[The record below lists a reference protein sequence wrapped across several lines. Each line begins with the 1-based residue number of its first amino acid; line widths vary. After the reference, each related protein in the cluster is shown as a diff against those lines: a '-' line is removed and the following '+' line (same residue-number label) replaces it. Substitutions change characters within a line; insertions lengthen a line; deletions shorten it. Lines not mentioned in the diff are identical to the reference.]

1 MKRILHLITKANHF
15 SYFLVSTLLMVMVAN
30 LAHSQVRGVVYFDYD
45 LNGKRTAASP
55 TEPGVAGVKVQLF
68 VGKNPTPFVTTT
80 NALGEYAFT
89 QSQVPIDSMA
99 RVEFSDFP
107 ETFSPSMIGL
117 QNATDVQFVRAPS
130 LQTNLGIANDDEF
143 CPVAKELRVTTA
155 CYVMGDPLAGGSA
168 ADDPALILFDH
179 KASGL
184 AGVDDFSMVK
194 LATAAQIG
202 PTWIASFQRDSRRML
217 VGAIVRRHVGM
228 GPLGTGGFY
237 YVDLANGNQV
247 HEFLDV
253 KTIGI
258 DTGPDPH
265 IDPIT
270 GLNILPASK
279 TARSRDSLAFHMAG
293 KVGMGGV
300 QLSRY
305 QDTLYL
311 INLYDKKLYSF
322 NVGKPLAAPQ
332 SAATANIK
340 SYTIPNPNCANGD
353 FAPWALKYYRNK
365 MYIGVVCTA
374 ETSQKKSDLKGS
386 IYEFDPKTSQFKNI
400 FEFPLGYKRDP
411 LDATQGCDTINT
423 WKPWS
428 GVFPK
433 QCNYPLGAP
442 DPVSAFLVNPQ
453 PIISDIEFDDDGS
466 MFIGM
471 LDRGG
476 LQTGQ
481 NQPGIAAD
489 DTLNYYGFMSGDLLR
504 AQRNPDGTYS
514 MESNGVSGA
523 YVADGPSGP
532 GVASAHDKD
541 AGPGGGEF
549 FFEDY
554 WINGQGEIG
563 HAELNNGG
571 IFKIPGEDEI
581 FSSAF
586 DPLHQI
592 YLATGFLVFDT
603 KTGKRKRGYAVY
615 SIRAGSLGKSGGV
628 GDLTAACEPSPLA
641 IGNRIWFDADRD
653 GIQDP
658 NETGIDGL
666 VVTLHDMGNNGT
678 EVGRDTTANGGQFYF
693 SDFNVT
699 AGLKRNHPY
708 EIRQSTQQILGT
720 AAANVLQAAEAAG
733 IKISNLPANGN
744 VPAAANIATANA
756 DENTV
761 ANLMQLVPID
771 SLTSTSYIR
780 NSDANYNAD
789 SSGAIVAFRTGNNS
803 ENNYTFDIGWML
815 NLPPASMGDYA
826 WYDLNRN
833 GIQDLRKDPFGN
845 ILGPELPA
853 KGVIMELYDA
863 NDTFV
868 KSDTT
873 GVDGKYRIGDVEAG
887 QYYVKFNP
895 VSYPATDF
903 VVTDLNKGTN
913 DSLDND
919 IERAVYKSSTFTLAP
934 NQHDPR
940 WDIGFFRTSSPEI
953 SDPCACDSTILY
965 LPGDDQFSRY
975 VYREK
980 VTIKAT
986 PGGKW
991 AIIPFDAKKN
1001 VYTYGL
1007 YEDDGEGYIDSIDL
1021 SKKQYF
1027 FTEVPDSLG
1036 LYEFKFAHKSQ
1047 DGYALV
1053 ATDGVDT
1060 LSIGAICYEVKEQ
1073 YDTRLDTLCANGDK
1087 IQLQRNF
1094 ANGKA
1099 TYYFIADSAFVFRD
1113 GFNEFTLI
1121 EAAVARGAI
1130 TELDPKLYRPNSTI
1144 SLYVKWEP
1152 NGIVNQKGACQKS
1165 MILNISI
1172 SNSGTC
1178 TPFKDLE
1185 LTKKLVGDC
1194 RREVGN
1200 TVEFKIAV
1208 TNKSVNGTPAADSV
1222 YVQDYLP
1229 ANFTFVSATST
1240 SGVFNQQTLKWGPL
1254 KLNPGQTDTLT
1265 VSVKINNAGGFIG
1278 GSICNEA
1285 EIVSMVGLD
1294 SDSQPGNKVIT
1305 EDDYDIACVSVPLK
1319 ICPERRD
1326 TVIISAPAG
1335 YQTYQWFKN
1344 GTKIDG
1350 ATSQTLEV
1358 GDVGSYTV
1366 EVSDGQCPTK
1376 NCCPAIVEAECIC
1389 PEDICIPVIIK
1400 KTKAK
1405 NKALVP
1411 PK

>member
-1 MKRILHLITKANHF
+1 MSILLGLAIAN
-15 SYFLVSTLLMVMVAN
+15 SAYA
-30 LAHSQVRGVVYFDYD
+30 QVKGVVYIDYD
-45 LNGKRTAASP
+45 LNGRRTATNP
-55 TEPGVAGVKVQLF
+55 TEPGVAGVKVQIL
-68 VGKNPTPFVTTT
+68 VGDNPTPFVTTT
-80 NALGEYAFT
+80 NSSGEYSFDVSLAP
-89 QSQVPIDSMA
+89 VDSLI
-99 RVEFSDFP
+99 RVEFSNFP
-107 ETFSPSMIGL
+107 ETFSASMIGL
-117 QNATDVQFVRAPS
+117 QNATDVQFVKAPA
-130 LQTNLGIANDDEF
+130 LAVNLGIANDDEF
-143 CPVAKELRVTTA
+143 CQAAQDLRVTTA

-168 ADDPALILFDH
+168 GDDPALILFNH

-202 PTWIASFQRDSRRML
+202 STWIASFQRDSRRML
-217 VGAIVRRHVGM
+217 VGAIVRRHVGL

-237 YVDLANGNQV
+237 YIDLANGNTL

-265 IDPIT
+265 IDPKT

-279 TARSRDSLAFHMAG
+279 TARSRDSLSFHVAG

-300 QLSRY
+300 QLTRY
-305 QDTLYL
+305 QDSLYMV
-311 INLYDKKLYSF
+311 NLYDKKLYSF
-322 NVGKPLAAPQ
+322 GVKKPFVAPS
-332 SAATANIK
+332 SAAEANVK
-340 SYTIPNPNCANGD
+340 SYTIPNPNCSNGD

-365 MYIGVVCTA
+365 MYLGVVCTA
-374 ETSQKKSDLKGS
+374 ETSQKKSDLKGV
-386 IYEFDPKTSQFKNI
+386 IYEFNPKTAEFKNI

-411 LDATQGCDTINT
+411 LDGTQGCDTIDT

-428 GVFPK
+428 SVFPK
-433 QCNYPLGAP
+433 QCNYPLGSP
-442 DPVSAFLVNPQ
+442 DPISAFLVNPQ
-453 PIISDIEFDDDGS
+453 PIISDLEFDDDGS
-466 MFIGM
+466 LFIGM

-481 NQPGIAAD
+481 NQPGIAVD

-504 AQRNPDGTYS
+504 AQRNADGTYT
-514 MESNGVSGA
+514 MESNGTSGA

-532 GVASAHDKD
+532 GVPSAHDKN

-554 WINGQGEIG
+554 WINGQGKVG
-563 HAELNNGG
+563 HAELTNGG

-581 FSSAF
+581 FTSAF
-586 DPLHQI
+586 DPLHQV

-615 SIRAGSLGKSGGV
+615 SIREGSLGKSGGV
-628 GDLTAACEPSPLA
+628 GDLTAACEPAPLA

-658 NETGIDGL
+658 NEPGVDNL
-666 VVTLHDMGNNGT
+666 VLTLHDLENGGV
-678 EVGRDTTANGGQFYF
+678 EVGRDTTVNGGQFYF
-693 SDFNVT
+693 SDFNVVG
-699 AGLKRNHPY
+699 GLKRNHQY
-708 EIRQSTQQILGT
+708 EIRQSTRQTLGT
-720 AAANVLQAAEAAG
+720 AAANIVEQVAKAG
-733 IKISNLPANGN
+733 IPVAAPKAIVVNLPNAN
-744 VPAAANIATANA
+744 VATANA
-756 DENTV
+756 GDNTV
-761 ANLMQLVPID
+761 ANLMRLVPID
-771 SLTSTSYIR
+771 SLTNASNLH
-780 NSDANYNAD
+780 NSDAFYNAD
-789 SSGAIVAFRTGNNS
+789 SSAAVIVFKTGDNS
-803 ENNYTFDIGWML
+803 ENNYNLDIGWML

-833 GIQDLRKDPFGN
+833 GIQDFRKDPFGN
-845 ILGPELPA
+845 IIGPELPA
-853 KGVIMELYDA
+853 KGVIMELYDI
-863 NDTFV
+863 NDNFV

-873 GVDGKYRIGDVEAG
+873 GVDGKYRIGDIDPG

-903 VVTDLNKGTN
+903 VVTDKNKGTN

-919 IERAVYKSSTFTLAP
+919 IERAVYKSTAFTLTSG
-934 NQHDPR
+934 QHDPR
-940 WDIGFFRTSSPEI
+940 WDIGFFRTTSPEI

-965 LPGDDQFSRY
+965 LPGDDIYTKY

-991 AIIPFDAKKN
+991 AIIPLDAKKN

-1036 LYEFKFAHKSQ
+1036 VYEFKFAHKSQ
-1047 DGYALV
+1047 DGYALA

-1060 LSIGAICYEVKEQ
+1060 LSIGAICHEVKEQ
-1073 YDTRLDTLCANGDK
+1073 YDTRLDGLCANGEK
-1087 IQLQRNF
+1087 IVLQRDF
-1094 ANGKA
+1094 PNGKA

-1121 EAAVARGAI
+1121 EAAVARGSI
-1130 TELDPKLYRPNSTI
+1130 TEVDPKLYKPNSTI
-1144 SLYVKWEP
+1144 SLYMKWEP
-1152 NGIVNQKGACQKS
+1152 FGVVDKKGACQKS
-1165 MILNISI
+1165 MILNIKI
-1172 SNSGTC
+1172 SNTGEC
-1178 TPFKDLE
+1178 TPYKDLE
-1185 LTKKLVGDC
+1185 LSKKLVGDC
-1194 RREVGN
+1194 RREIGN
-1200 TVEFKIAV
+1200 VVKFKLAV
-1208 TNKSVNGTPAADSV
+1208 TNKSIAGTPAADSV
-1222 YVQDYLP
+1222 YIEDYLP
-1229 ANFTFVSATST
+1229 PNFTFVSATST
-1240 SGVFNQQTLKWGPL
+1240 QGTFNQQTMKWGPL
-1254 KLNPGQTDTLT
+1254 KLNPGQSDTLT
-1265 VSVKINNAGGFIG
+1265 LTVKIVATRGFIG

-1285 EIVSMVGLD
+1285 EIVAMAGLD
-1294 SDSQPGNKVIT
+1294 SDSQPGNKAIT

-1326 TVIISAPAG
+1326 TVIISAPGG

-1344 GTKIDG
+1344 GTKIVG

-1400 KTKAK
+1400 KTKSK
-1405 NKALVP
+1405 NVKLVP